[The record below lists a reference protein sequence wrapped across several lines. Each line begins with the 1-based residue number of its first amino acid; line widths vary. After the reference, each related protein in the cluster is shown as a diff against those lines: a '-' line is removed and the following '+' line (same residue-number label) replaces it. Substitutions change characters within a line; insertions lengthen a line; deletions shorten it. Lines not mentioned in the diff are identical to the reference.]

1 MSAPTPPSPD
11 TELSTADRPSSN
23 GAAPDIPRESID
35 RIVVLGYITAVAIPP
50 VGLIIG
56 VVLLF
61 RPAMPNSKH
70 AARVIALTIIAAI
83 VWVLLLASGAV
94 NTTSTD
100 GS

>member
-1 MSAPTPPSPD
+1 MSASTPPSPD
-11 TELSTADRPSSN
+11 AELSTAEHRSSN
-23 GAAPDIPRESID
+23 GAAPDIRRDVVD

-50 VGLIIG
+50 VGLILGI
-56 VVLLF
+56 VLLV
-61 RPAMPNSKH
+61 RPATPNSKH
-70 AARVIALTIIAAI
+70 GAWIIALTIIAAT